1 MDNHVQSR
9 IDEARYLLEKGNLVS
24 ARFAI
29 KKILNRE
36 PDNIAAQVVQAGI
49 LLRSGEQAES
59 VEAISRIL
67 RDTDSG
73 SLDST
78 LQLQLADVC
87 FENERFTDAAALYEQ
102 LRVNNKANP
111 RALYQLGVSL
121 RHLGSMD
128 RARQSLLE
136 CIELRPRIAI
146 AHLQLGH
153 VYKALGEK
161 RQAEDCY
168 KKYISLSGPE
178 KGTGYWFL
186 ADLKSYLFSD
196 EEIALMQHELAAR
209 RDDPP
214 QASALHFALGWANEQ
229 RKQYSAALE
238 NYDRGNAMQ
247 ARLRPF
253 DAEKFRMLI
262 NELKT
267 VKGEDKPGED
277 THTPVPILVVGLLRS
292 GTTLI
297 EQILSAHSRVQ
308 ATAELPLLK
317 QMALHLETHGR
328 YIKRLTALSGDE
340 GVLLRQQYLDGAGAY
355 MEQESDYFI
364 DKYPGNFLHIGL
376 VKRIMP
382 EAIIID
388 ARRDPRDVAISA
400 YRQMFS
406 GADFASSFD
415 GIYNYYHGYLEIM
428 DHWRSVYP
436 GQIKTVNYEQLV
448 TSPDDQIASLLD
460 FCGLETEAGCF
471 EFYKQKR
478 AVTTP
483 SVSGV
488 TKPMYTSSIGQWRR
502 YEEFIKDDMQRLASL
517 MESA

>member
-1 MDNHVQSR
+1 M
-9 IDEARYLLEKGNLVS
+9 LEKGNLVS

-29 KKILNRE
+29 KKILRRA
-36 PDNIAAQVVQAGI
+36 PGNIAAQVMQADI
-49 LLRSGEQAES
+49 HLRSGDRAES
-59 VEAISRIL
+59 VKAIDRIL
-67 RDTDSG
+67 KLDPST
-73 SLDST
+73 LDSA

-87 FENERFTDAAALYEQ
+87 FENERFIEAAELYERLRAANNGVAQ
-102 LRVNNKANP
+102 L
-111 RALYQLGVSL
+111 LYKLGVSL
-121 RHLGSMD
+121 RHLGYMD
-128 RARQSLLE
+128 RAKRRLQE
-136 CIELRPRIAI
+136 CIELRPGIAI

-161 RQAEDCY
+161 QESEDCY
-168 KKYISLSGPE
+168 KKYISLSDTE

-196 EEIALMQHELAAR
+196 EEITLMQHELVAR
-209 RDDPP
+209 RDNPP

-229 RKQYSAALE
+229 RGNYPEALE
-238 NYDRGNAMQ
+238 NYDRGNAIQ
-247 ARLRPF
+247 AMLKPF
-253 DAEKFRMLI
+253 DADEFRMLI
-262 NELKT
+262 DELKT
-267 VKGEDKPGED
+267 VEGANSPGLG
-277 THTPVPILVVGLLRS
+277 TNSPTPILVVGLLRS

-328 YIKRLTALSGDE
+328 YIKRLTELSDDE
-340 GVLLRQQYLDGAGAY
+340 AALLRKQYLDGVSAY
-355 MEQESDYFI
+355 TERESDYFI

-376 VKRIMP
+376 VKRLIP

-415 GIYNYYHGYLEIM
+415 GIYSYYQGYLEVM
-428 DHWRSVYP
+428 DHWRSAYP
-436 GQIKTVNYEQLV
+436 HQIKTVNYEQLV
-448 TSPDDQIASLLD
+448 TSPNDEITALLD
-460 FCGLETEAGCF
+460 FCGLEAEPGCF

-488 TKPMYTSSIGQWRR
+488 TKPMYTSSIGQWRH
-502 YEEFIKDDMQRLASL
+502 YEEYAPDDMSRLGSL
-517 MESA
+517 IEKN